1 MEILGYIIIAGVVGF
16 VAWRIYDGRSK
27 KSSGSGTG
35 GGGRNPV
42 NTRVKKQ

>member
-16 VAWRIYDGRSK
+16 VAWRIYVERSK
-27 KSSGSGTG
+27 KASGSGS
-35 GGGRNPV
+35 RNPV